1 MMNINS
7 NSCARHKLAYLFM
20 KKIIMIMCLLFSMG
34 ISNVLGQEVR
44 GVETKRVKY
53 NGSQY
58 EYATSRNKNI
68 YSDDYTSFS
77 SEYYGWELH
86 NANSISVAVDIELW
100 KKIRDGERLEM
111 TKSVVL
117 KPSEKYIFKFEG
129 YEVSHCNLPYY
140 DNDSN
145 IEDYYIKYKA
155 FKLE

>member
-1 MMNINS
+1 MNINS

-34 ISNVLGQEVR
+34 ISNVWGQEVR

-58 EYATSRNKNI
+58 EYAPR
-68 YSDDYTSFS
+68 SFS

-100 KKIRDGERLEM
+100 KKIGDGERLEM

-129 YEVSHCNLPYY
+129 YEVSHCNLSYY
-140 DNDSN
+140 DYDSN

>member
-53 NGSQY
+53 SGSQY
-58 EYATSRNKNI
+58 EYPDKYNVHRTLS
-68 YSDDYTSFS
+68 S
-77 SEYYGWELH
+77 SEYYGWEFH
-86 NANSISVAVDIELW
+86 NANSIPVSVDIELW
-100 KKIRDGERLEM
+100 LKNGGLQK

-117 KPSEKYIFKFEG
+117 EPSEKYIFKFEE
-129 YEVSHCNLPYY
+129 YEASHCHQGDVWQYY
-140 DNDSN
+140 DEN
-145 IEDYYIKYKA
+145 IEHYYVTYKA
-155 FKLE
+155 FKLQ